1 MCYDFRMAATETI
14 DVRTTTRCETIDIT
28 SLVRA
33 AVKKSR
39 VESGIAVV
47 FCQHTTAGLTI
58 QENSDATVKAELTAH
73 LIRLVPGGEAAASAS
88 TNVDAHVKS
97 SLIGASLSLVIDGGK
112 PALGPWQAI
121 FFCEFDGP
129 RNRRLVVKVVGDA

>member
-1 MCYDFRMAATETI
+1 MAATETI

-33 AVKKSR
+33 AVKKSG
-39 VESGIAVV
+39 VDSGVAVV

-58 QENSDATVKAELTAH
+58 QENSDPQVKAELSAH
-73 LIRLVPGGEAAASAS
+73 LIRMVPHGSAAASAA

-97 SLIGASLSLVIDGGK
+97 SLIGASLALIVDAGK

>member
-1 MCYDFRMAATETI
+1 MAVTETI
-14 DVRTTTRCETIDIT
+14 DVRTTTRCETIDVT

-33 AVKKSR
+33 AIRK
-39 VESGIAVV
+39 SGIDSGLAVV

-58 QENSDATVKAELTAH
+58 QENSDPQVKAELTAH
-73 LIRLVPGGEAAASAS
+73 LIRLVPHGTAAVSAA

-97 SLIGASLSLVIDGGK
+97 SLIGASIALVVDGGK

-121 FFCEFDGP
+121 YFCEFDGP
-129 RNRRLVVKVVGDA
+129 RNRRILVKVVG